1 MSKNEHAIHI
11 LPLRMYLM
19 VGASLL
25 ALTFVTVY
33 VSTFDFG
40 EWNLIVAMI
49 IAGVKATLVLFFF
62 MHLYYDNK
70 VYFSIF
76 IGALLF
82 LTIFIVFTMFDTQTR
97 GQVDPAQEH
106 PIESKAV
113 IYQPGGSALKG
124 GHEEGSKPGAK
135 ADTVAHGAAKVDSSK
150 ADSTAQPKTAPA
162 EHK

>member
-11 LPLRMYLM
+11 LPLRIYLM
-19 VGASLL
+19 VGATLL

-49 IAGVKATLVLFFF
+49 IASIKATLVLFFF

-70 VYFSIF
+70 VYFSVF
-76 IGALLF
+76 IGAVLF
-82 LTIFIVFTMFDTQTR
+82 LAVFIVFTMFDTQSR
-97 GQVDPAQEH
+97 GWVNPIQES
-106 PIESKAV
+106 PIESKAL

-124 GHEEGSKPGAK
+124 GHEEGTTHEAAK
-135 ADTVAHGAAKVDSSK
+135 GDTARHDTVQTDSSRV
-150 ADSTAQPKTAPA
+150 DSTARSTAPA